1 MGQTTLPD
9 ASTAALTAA
18 RRIQQQLQFNAELVR
33 QRGNWWQAGIVLL
46 AIAAASL
53 SVLSCVDASDPSAET
68 VRSFSRTGLV
78 LVGLA
83 LSILM
88 VRSPDERNRP
98 VEQAL
103 SSGAAAAARATY
115 LYRTLLQY
123 TPQRAVWLNQQLTR
137 IQQDIQEQLGT
148 DWVLHLPSGD
158 ENQESQDLSDLSD
171 LKVEEYI
178 QQRLVPEL
186 TAANQHMIQS
196 AQQRT
201 RYQFASVFSAGMVV
215 LLPILNPHWMVGSA
229 IAATIAIGSL
239 FWQQVLRLGDRIDS
253 DRQLALGLNLLKN
266 AWESQG
272 NTASGDDVLLVW
284 ATEHLL
290 EEPYRQTGD
299 RLRESLTL
307 LERGNPDLIS
317 WLLSQAGD
325 LGQVQF
331 ALPVASKPEILDPL
345 EAIAPV
351 SPEKAEA
358 KAVAAKMAAIDAA
371 KADAK
376 PGNNQLLPAVAATAA
391 AAIAKPAAVATVK
404 AEAHSAKRGRP
415 HAFVVMPFG
424 RKQGPDGRWIDFNAI
439 YQDLIKPALED
450 AGFESFRADEESSSG
465 DIISDMFQ
473 ELLLADLV
481 VADLSIDNANVFY
494 ELGIRHALR
503 RRGVVHIQAGRA
515 YMPFDI
521 FNVRTLPYKCDENG
535 CPDHNFVEKDKQ
547 NLAKMILATWNSER
561 NRVHSP
567 IFNLLT
573 GLPEPDRKALR
584 TPLATGYWE
593 EYTNLQSKIAIAQRQ
608 KRIGDVVL
616 LAEEV
621 NNPLIKEDIVAEAA
635 SALASIGNSALAL
648 KQYQQGLKIN
658 PENTFFR
665 CQEAFHLNRLG
676 QADEAI
682 VKLEKLLKDVPN
694 YVDAFN
700 KLARIYKDL
709 WRNAWKDIEDEKLRI
724 QAAYESSFLLQKSI
738 ENCLRGYRVDQNQY
752 YSGINALM
760 LSAVLEHLATT
771 VQEESGDSQEMTY
784 RSLIPALQGAIQ
796 FCLESSLNHDP
807 NDYWAALSLGDLSV
821 CVADS
826 PKQVATSY
834 RKALAVLW
842 NNSTAVE
849 ATLGQLRLLERLA
862 FRPAHVQAGIKVL
875 EADLVRSQ
883 QIEGKFDP
891 VREEDTKP
899 SKVLLFTGHM
909 IDRPDR
915 KQPRFPVEME
925 SEVQQKLENLLDK
938 LEAHEGCLAI
948 LPGLACG
955 GDILFA
961 EACLKRDISI
971 EVYLPFEPG
980 KFIQESVSFAGDA
993 WVKRF
998 YDIYNNPNV
1007 TRHLQPTRLGEVPEG
1022 DSPFIRNNRWALYST
1037 LVNDISRIRLI
1048 ALWNGQTGDGP
1059 GGTADMVNQVR
1070 QLGGI
1075 VEHLDITKFDYWKK
1089 PGSRKLDQIF
1099 TKLEVSQ

>member
-1 MGQTTLPD
+1 MGQHTLPD
-9 ASTAALTAA
+9 TSTVALNAA
-18 RRIQQQLQFNAELVR
+18 RQIQQQLQFNAELVGR
-33 QRGNWWQAGIVLL
+33 RGNWWQAGIALL

-53 SVLSCVDASDPSAET
+53 SVLSCVDTSDPSAET
-68 VRSFSRTGLV
+68 VRAFSRGGLV
-78 LVGLA
+78 LVGLG
-83 LSILM
+83 LSILI
-88 VRSPDERNRP
+88 VRSPHEKSRLI
-98 VEQAL
+98 EQAL
-103 SSGAAAAARATY
+103 SSGAAATERAIY
-115 LYRTLLQY
+115 LHRTLLQY
-123 TPQRAVWLNQQLTR
+123 TPQRSTWLNQQLTR
-137 IQQDIQEQLGT
+137 IQKAVQEQLGA
-148 DWVLHLPSGD
+148 DWVLQLPST
-158 ENQESQDLSDLSD
+158 QETGEADDLSDLQ
-171 LKVEEYI
+171 VNEYL
-178 QQRLVPEL
+178 QQRLVPALEVATQRIAQL
-186 TAANQHMIQS
+186 

-201 RYQFASVFSAGMVV
+201 TYQAASLLSAGLVV
-215 LLPILNPHWMVGSA
+215 LLPILDPDWTVGGA
-229 IAATIAIGSL
+229 LAATMAIGSL
-239 FWQQVLRLGDRIDS
+239 FWQQVTRLGDRIDS
-253 DRQLALGLNLLKN
+253 DRQLTLGLNLLKN
-266 AWESQG
+266 TWESQG
-272 NTASGDDVLLVW
+272 SAASGDNVLLVW

-299 RLRESLTL
+299 RLRESLLL
-307 LERGNPDLIS
+307 LERGNPDLIG
-317 WLLSQAGD
+317 WLLNQAGE

-331 ALPVASKPEILDPL
+331 ALPATSKPEILDPL
-345 EAIAPV
+345 EAIAPA

-358 KAVAAKMAAIDAA
+358 KAVAAKVEAIDAA
-371 KADAK
+371 KTAPATPVLDK
-376 PGNNQLLPAVAATAA
+376 LLPAVASTTTG
-391 AAIAKPAAVATVK
+391 AIAKPTAAATVK
-404 AEAHSAKRGRP
+404 SEAHSAKRGRP

-535 CPDHNFVEKDKQ
+535 CPDLHFVEKDRH
-547 NLAKMILATWNSER
+547 NLSKMIQATWNSER

-709 WRNAWKDIEDEKLRI
+709 WRNNWKDIEDEELRI

-738 ENCLRGYRVDQNQY
+738 ENYLRGYRVDQNHY

-771 VQEESGDSQEMTY
+771 VKEESGDPQEIAY
-784 RSLIPALQGAIQ
+784 RQMIPAMRGAVQ

-821 CVADS
+821 CVATS

-849 ATLGQLRLLERLA
+849 ATLGQLRLLERLK
-862 FRPAHVQAGIKVL
+862 FRPEHVQAGIKVL
-875 EADLVRSQ
+875 EADLVRSRQ
-883 QIEGKFDP
+883 MEGKFDT
-891 VREEDTKP
+891 VREEETKP

-915 KQPRFPVEME
+915 KPPRFPAEME
-925 SEVQQKLENLLDK
+925 SEVQERLEELLEKLD
-938 LEAHEGCLAI
+938 AHEGCLAI

-980 KFIQESVSFAGDA
+980 KFIQESVNFAGDT

-1089 PGSRKLDQIF
+1089 PGIKKLDQIF
-1099 TKLEVSQ
+1099 TKLEIPQ